1 MSLGGELDILVVD
14 LPPGTGDA
22 QLSICQLLQLDGIVI
37 VSTPQD
43 LALLDVRRGIA
54 MFNKVRA
61 PILGIIENMS
71 TFICPHCGKQSDIFS
86 HGGAEEEARKLNV
99 PFLGAVPL
107 DLKVRETSDAGQPIV
122 ACNPDSPQAQIYIQ
136 MAKKLI

>member
-1 MSLGGELDILVVD
+1 MVDETEPMIWRGPMVHGALTQMTRDVAWGELDILVVD

-54 MFNKVRA
+54 MFNKVRGAHFGHHREYEHLHLPALRQAKRHFQSWRRRRRSAQTETCRSLA
-61 PILGIIENMS
+61 PCLWI
-71 TFICPHCGKQSDIFS
+71 
-86 HGGAEEEARKLNV
+86 
-99 PFLGAVPL
+99 
-107 DLKVRETSDAGQPIV
+107 
-122 ACNPDSPQAQIYIQ
+122 
-136 MAKKLI
+136 